1 MLKPKFTVNTALGEI
16 MAHPVGKQVL
26 MQVMGPMMGGDKAAA
41 LGGEGD
47 VASDD
52 NALSQEAMM
61 ATGMA
66 MPLRAMVSF
75 APDASIEQ
83 MEQLIAAINNAIENA

>member
-1 MLKPKFTVNTALGEI
+1 
-16 MAHPVGKQVL
+16 
-26 MQVMGPMMGGDKAAA
+26 MGGDKAAA

>member
-1 MLKPKFTVNTALGEI
+1 M
-16 MAHPVGKQVL
+16 
-26 MQVMGPMMGGDKAAA
+26 
-41 LGGEGD
+41 
-47 VASDD
+47 ASDD